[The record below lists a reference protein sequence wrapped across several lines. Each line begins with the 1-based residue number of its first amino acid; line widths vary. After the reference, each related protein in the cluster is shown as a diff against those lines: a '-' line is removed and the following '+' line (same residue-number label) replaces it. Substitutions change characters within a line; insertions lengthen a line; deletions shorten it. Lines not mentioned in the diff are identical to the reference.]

1 METLLT
7 YEPFDTKIRLGNK
20 KDGGYVI
27 VKEENPHYDLF
38 LSCGVSDD
46 VSFEVDF
53 CKEFPGVKGYAFD
66 GTIEAPPIDLPP
78 QIEFVKKNIG
88 LEDTDNVTTLK
99 ELIRTHKN
107 IFLKMDIET
116 HEWNWFLSLS
126 PLELSNIKQI
136 VCEFHGVFDGFNNEY
151 NPHPLTRVKS
161 MQLIS
166 FTHNI
171 VHMHEN
177 NCSPYVFTA
186 EHGLIEPPKDTHVPG
201 IISPHACELTFVRKR
216 DYPIKGLNT
225 KPFPH
230 EGLDY
235 PNDFNNY
242 VRTYDQFP
250 FCNV

>member
-7 YEPFDTKIRLGNK
+7 YEPFETKIRLGNK

-27 VKEENPHYDLF
+27 IKEENPSYDLF
-38 LSCGVSDD
+38 LSCGISDD

-53 CKEFPGVKGYAFD
+53 CKEFPDVKGYAFD
-66 GTIEAPPIDLPP
+66 GTIEAPPSDLPD
-78 QIEFVKKNIG
+78 QVEFIKKNIG

-136 VCEFHGVFDGFNNEY
+136 VCEFHGVFDGY
-151 NPHPLTRVKS
+151 NGSACPNPMRRIQTL
-161 MQLIS
+161 QLIS

-177 NCSPYVFTA
+177 NCSPYLFVA
-186 EHGLIEPPKDTHVPG
+186 DRGLIEPPKDTYVPG
-201 IISPHACELTFVRKR
+201 IIAPHVCELTFVRKR
-216 DYPIKGLNT
+216 DYLIKGLNT

-235 PNDFNNY
+235 ANVPGNY
-242 VRTYDQFP
+242 SRIYDKFP
-250 FCNV
+250 FCN

>member
-7 YEPFDTKIRLGNK
+7 YEPFDTKIRLGNER
-20 KDGGYVI
+20 DGGYVI
-27 VKEENPHYDLF
+27 VKEENPSYDLF
-38 LSCGVSDD
+38 LSCGISDD

-53 CKEFPGVKGYAFD
+53 CKEFPDVKGYAFD
-66 GTIEAPPIDLPP
+66 GTIEAPPSDLPT
-78 QIEFVKKNIG
+78 QVEFVKKNIG
-88 LEDTDNVTTLK
+88 PEESDSVTTLK
-99 ELIRTHKN
+99 ELIRNHKN

-136 VCEFHGVFDGFNNEY
+136 VCEFHGVFDGY
-151 NPHPLTRVKS
+151 NGSACPNPMRRVQAL
-161 MQLIS
+161 QLIS

-177 NCSPYVFTA
+177 NCSPYLFVA
-186 EHGLIEPPKDTHVPG
+186 DRGLIEPPKDTYVPG
-201 IISPHACELTFVRKR
+201 IIAPHVCELTFVRKR

-235 PNDFNNY
+235 ANVPGNY
-242 VRTYDQFP
+242 NRTYDKFP
-250 FCNV
+250 FCN